1 MPRQLAA
8 RAEGDHLS
16 ALLSLGPV
24 LSAAPNLKTAL
35 ARALEHVAEAASA
48 RSAVIALREGDSSDL
63 SVAAATGMNWQAAQR
78 ARYRIGEG
86 IIGRVVETGRPVV
99 VPKASQE

>member
-1 MPRQLAA
+1 MSRQVAG

-48 RSAVIALREGDSSDL
+48 RSAVIALREVRVSALRLVNRGRSLFTPPGDNS
-63 SVAAATGMNWQAAQR
+63 A
-78 ARYRIGEG
+78 
-86 IIGRVVETGRPVV
+86 
-99 VPKASQE
+99 VPNG